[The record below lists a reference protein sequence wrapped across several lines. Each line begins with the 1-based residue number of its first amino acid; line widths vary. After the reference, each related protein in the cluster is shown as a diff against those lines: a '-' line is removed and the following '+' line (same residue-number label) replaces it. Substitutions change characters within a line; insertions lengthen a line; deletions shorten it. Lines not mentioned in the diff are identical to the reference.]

1 MSLTVGFNAEWCI
14 LTTPTVVADIT
25 GQTRPIDALAG
36 IRVIA
41 VIIGLTQAADVAV
54 RRHGTIA
61 IDIFTALIRV
71 GVTLATLTATA
82 ERLVR
87 IITLKIVPA
96 GATPS
101 TIWALVANRGIAAT
115 AHVTKQLTNTAF
127 TFGAHWEVGVSAMLI
142 QGTLTA
148 LTSISAR

>member
-1 MSLTVGFNAEWCI
+1 
-14 LTTPTVVADIT
+14 
-25 GQTRPIDALAG
+25 AG

-101 TIWALVANRGIAAT
+101 TIGALVANRGIAAT

-127 TFGAHWEVGVSAMLI
+127 AFGAHWEVGVSAMLI
-142 QGTLTA
+142 QGALTA